1 MKNTDISSAIEKI
14 DPSYISEAAAAREA
28 CAKKP
33 VFIKTL
39 CAAAAC
45 CAVLLCG
52 VTAVAAVTGLVD
64 VKNVFGA
71 IIGQEYQ
78 GDASDEISIRFL
90 GFENGEPNLDITF
103 KDPTKAPY
111 FEVTKG
117 LASIKPLSYEVTGAG
132 ELLKKWVEEKGTDG
146 NGGICFDDMH
156 PLIAIG
162 RLVDAH
168 KMSEEEKREK
178 EIAFGIDFDNL
189 EPTGESVIG
198 CEAYDCRT
206 SDGSIHTITI
216 SRRVYYVDKTTGE
229 EISFPMESETYEAK
243 DLAPWKVPINAT
255 GSEYDPTVPPKDG
268 AQIVMEDKNVETVTP
283 EDGYNTLDELEPL
296 KISIEGLIIESKGDQ
311 PLEIYGHWTSE
322 FEI

>member
-1 MKNTDISSAIEKI
+1 MRAEDIINAMEISCADAISDAAEQRSREK
-14 DPSYISEAAAAREA
+14 RRFG
-28 CAKKP
+28 AKK
-33 VFIKTL
+33 L
-39 CAAAAC
+39 
-45 CAVLLCG
+45 
-52 VTAVAAVTGLVD
+52 TAVAAAAAVILVGAAAAAAGGLID
-64 VKNVFGA
+64 VKNSFGTV
-71 IIGQEYQ
+71 IGQEYQ

-103 KDPTKAPY
+103 KDPNKAPY
-111 FEVTKG
+111 LDVAKG

-132 ELLKKWVEEKGTDG
+132 ELLKKWVEEKEIDG
-146 NGGICFDDMH
+146 GGIYFDDMH

-178 EIAFGIDFDNL
+178 EIAFGIDFDDL
-189 EPTGESVIG
+189 EPVGEPTVG

-206 SDGSIHTITI
+206 SDGSIRTITI

-229 EISFPMESETYEAK
+229 EISFPTESETYEAK

-268 AQIVMEDKNVETVTP
+268 VQIVTEDENAETVTP

-296 KISIEGLIIESKGDQ
+296 KISIEGLLIESKGDQ
-311 PLEIYGHWTSE
+311 PLEIRGHWIAE
-322 FEI
+322 FEV